1 MSNSPAQ
8 KVNIGLIDVVIGQ
21 RVFEVSFNTKT
32 VSGKY
37 LTDRQDKQGKL
48 NHRLLGFSGFT
59 HQSSPVIT

>member
-8 KVNIGLIDVVIGQ
+8 KVNVGLIDVVIGQ

-37 LTDRQDKQGKL
+37 LTEDRRENLITASWD
-48 NHRLLGFSGFT
+48 
-59 HQSSPVIT
+59 SPVLRIRALP